1 MVSKKEIL
9 EVAEKGMWFYSR
21 GENRCEGCGEFQFT
35 DKHKD
40 DCPWEALLKLIE
52 EGVPE

>member
-1 MVSKKEIL
+1 MATKKEIL

-21 GENRCEGCGEFQFT
+21 GEMRCEKCGEFQFT

-40 DCPWEALLKLIE
+40 DCPLGALLKLIE
-52 EGVPE
+52 EHVEE